1 MRSRLVTVFGG
12 TGFIGRHLVRRL
24 AARELRIRV
33 VSRNWRVHGRVL
45 QPMGDVG
52 QIVGGPVDLSSEPAL
67 TQLLAGSDAV
77 INLIGILYETRRQ
90 TFAEVHGELPGRIA
104 RAAVAAGVARM
115 VQISA
120 IGADPNA
127 RSAYARSKAQGEQAV
142 RAALRAATILRPSI
156 VVGPEDGF
164 FNRFAA
170 MARLLPAL
178 PLIGG
183 GRTRFQPV
191 WVGDV
196 ADAIVAALERED
208 ARGETFELGGPKVYS
223 FAELMRYMLQGG
235 RAPAPAA
242 AAVVRG
248 RDAAGARD
256 GAVAG
261 AAADPRPGG
270 AAEDRQRGRRP
281 RPHAR
286 RSRHHADPDR
296 ARRARLPGPLS
307 RPPGRARRALRRRA
321 QRRSRKPA
329 ITTATAIRYQAN
341 GPKPRRETKPIS
353 QRTTTRADRKAA
365 TKPIAITARFSVLSA
380 AQFL

>member
-1 MRSRLVTVFGG
+1 LCTALYSSGGTVPGENMHSGLITVFGG

-67 TQLLAGSDAV
+67 AQLLAGSDAV
-77 INLIGILYETRRQ
+77 INLIGILHETRRQ

-104 RAAVAAGVARM
+104 RAAVAAGITRM

-127 RSAYARSKAQGEQAV
+127 RSAYARSKAQGEEAV
-142 RAALRAATILRPSI
+142 RAALPTATILRPSI

-196 ADAIVAALERED
+196 ADAIVAGLERED
-208 ARGETFELGGPKVYS
+208 ARGETYELGGPKVYS
-223 FAELMRYMLQGG
+223 FAELMRYMLKVVG
-235 RAPAPAA
+235 RRRLLLPLSFELATLQARVLELLPAPPLTRDQVELLKTDN
-242 AAVVRG
+242 VV
-248 RDAAGARD
+248 GA
-256 GAVAG
+256 
-261 AAADPRPGG
+261 
-270 AAEDRQRGRRP
+270 
-281 RPHAR
+281 HAR
-286 RSRHHADPDR
+286 SLADLGITPTPIELVVPDYLVRYR
-296 ARRARLPGPLS
+296 ARPA
-307 RPPGRARRALRRRA
+307 ALA
-321 QRRSRKPA
+321 EP
-329 ITTATAIRYQAN
+329 
-341 GPKPRRETKPIS
+341 
-353 QRTTTRADRKAA
+353 
-365 TKPIAITARFSVLSA
+365 
-380 AQFL
+380 